1 MPSAAA
7 KIEKPASLEG
17 QDSLKSIVTIFEKK
31 TRNLEKRKGRL
42 EQLRKELE
50 QGKELNEDQKAAVGK
65 YEQVQETLE
74 LTKELQKSVTAVV
87 QEHLRQLKRQARRE
101 QLERQA
107 REVQRVRELLEVQD
121 VLMALGSPAVRQ
133 CFLEGEEGAPRLS
146 SETFEQLDQLYK
158 LVCPDREECEP
169 GTFPN
174 LLSQAAEHLV
184 ALLDAR
190 PKPLLST
197 TYKALRDVLL
207 EVQQST
213 YFSGTTGEDVTPAA
227 PASEEDATVH
237 RGGGAAAAP
246 GGPHRGGL
254 TCQRASRAGPTSPS
268 ITTGCLQRGP
278 SEQHTLGT
286 FSTVLAII
294 PYEAEVLITLLIV
307 NCLYCDEQLFTI
319 KLKKSPATG
328 AKPCNVPNG
337 GPAKNCSGTTAI
349 CSATCIGDLAINSTI
364 RAEHLNCSFNDPKD
378 FVPEPLVEPPQQQ
391 QPPLPQPVATAPS
404 PLRETEPTPIPVAPV
419 AAATT
424 APPPLL
430 PGDALSESAAVA
442 EAPSLV
448 PSRLDFFQESQ
459 IDLESP
465 HMDPAVVAALPSV
478 PAMALPP
485 TAVVQPAGF
494 VLTAGPPPHPVAAV
508 PPPPHH
514 VAPHQPLVSH
524 AIPPHP
530 QPVVQPV
537 QQPIVQQQPPQPQPH
552 PQQPPPH
559 QPQHQPQLP
568 PMTVD
573 YSEHMPIPTVTFTNQ
588 SLRNAHGDDRRP
600 RRGGPGGQGGGP
612 PRRGGYTNGKGPQW
626 QPNGS
631 GHDRSEGY
639 RGAPRQS
646 GSGPRGGQHQGRGRP
661 TGNRGPPRNT
671 GVPAAAYA
679 Q

>member
-227 PASEEDATVH
+227 PASEEDAT
-237 RGGGAAAAP
+237 ATEEEEQQ
-246 GGPHRGGL
+246 PH
-254 TCQRASRAGPTSPS
+254 Q
-268 ITTGCLQRGP
+268 
-278 SEQHTLGT
+278 
-286 FSTVLAII
+286 
-294 PYEAEVLITLLIV
+294 EVL
-307 NCLYCDEQLFTI
+307 
-319 KLKKSPATG
+319 TG
-328 AKPCNVPNG
+328 AESPV
-337 GPAKNCSGTTAI
+337 S
-349 CSATCIGDLAINSTI
+349 
-364 RAEHLNCSFNDPKD
+364 E
-378 FVPEPLVEPPQQQ
+378 VPEPLVEPPQQQ
-391 QPPLPQPVATAPS
+391 QPPLPQPAATAPS

-419 AAATT
+419 AVVTT

-430 PGDALSESAAVA
+430 PGDAVSESAAVA

-514 VAPHQPLVSH
+514 IAPHQPLVSH

-600 RRGGPGGQGGGP
+600 RRGGPGGQGGP

-639 RGAPRQS
+639 RGPSRQS

>member
-254 TCQRASRAGPTSPS
+254 TCQR
-268 ITTGCLQRGP
+268 
-278 SEQHTLGT
+278 
-286 FSTVLAII
+286 
-294 PYEAEVLITLLIV
+294 
-307 NCLYCDEQLFTI
+307 
-319 KLKKSPATG
+319 
-328 AKPCNVPNG
+328 
-337 GPAKNCSGTTAI
+337 
-349 CSATCIGDLAINSTI
+349 
-364 RAEHLNCSFNDPKD
+364 
-378 FVPEPLVEPPQQQ
+378 EPPQQQ

-612 PRRGGYTNGKGPQW
+612 PRRGGYTNGKGVA
-626 QPNGS
+626 S
-631 GHDRSEGY
+631 ST
-639 RGAPRQS
+639 APRLPIHRVPSCFVLRFSSS
-646 GSGPRGGQHQGRGRP
+646 GFAVYSDGTDCSFVFARALDAETAVSPQVDSVHDKLPSADIAFDDLRTAGVSILAGITFEGFTDADKDLELCAELTDDEIIRQVTEDSDDSDTNNEEPAPTQPTSSELTRALMTLSSVYSGNMTLTEIEADMIAGKRTVRKKISDFFAPKC
-661 TGNRGPPRNT
+661 
-671 GVPAAAYA
+671 
-679 Q
+679 

>member
-42 EQLRKELE
+42 EQLKKELE

-133 CFLEGEEGAPRLS
+133 CFLDGEEGAPRLS
-146 SETFEQLDQLYK
+146 SETFDQLDQLYK

-169 GTFPN
+169 GTYPT

-190 PKPLLST
+190 PRPLLST

-207 EVQQST
+207 EVQHSA
-213 YFSGTTGEDVTPAA
+213 YFSGTSGEDSTPAA
-227 PASEEDATVH
+227 PASEEDAT
-237 RGGGAAAAP
+237 
-246 GGPHRGGL
+246 
-254 TCQRASRAGPTSPS
+254 PTEEE
-268 ITTGCLQRGP
+268 
-278 SEQHTLGT
+278 EQQQQPQQEP
-286 FSTVLAII
+286 V
-294 PYEAEVLITLLIV
+294 
-307 NCLYCDEQLFTI
+307 
-319 KLKKSPATG
+319 TG
-328 AKPCNVPNG
+328 AESPVSE
-337 GPAKNCSGTTAI
+337 A
-349 CSATCIGDLAINSTI
+349 
-364 RAEHLNCSFNDPKD
+364 
-378 FVPEPLVEPPQQQ
+378 PESLTEPPPQQQ
-391 QPPLPQPVATAPS
+391 QQQPVVPQPVTTTPS
-404 PLRETEPTPIPVAPV
+404 PLRETEATPIPVAPV

-430 PGDALSESAAVA
+430 PGDAVSESAAVA

-448 PSRLDFFQESQ
+448 PGRLDFFQESQ

-478 PAMALPP
+478 PAMALPA
-485 TAVVQPAGF
+485 AVVQPAGF
-494 VLTAGPPPHPVAAV
+494 VLAAGPPPHPVAAV

-514 VAPHQPLVSH
+514 AAPLVAH
-524 AIPPHP
+524 TIPPHA

-537 QQPIVQQQPPQPQPH
+537 QQPVVQQQQPPQPQPQ
-552 PQQPPPH
+552 PQQPPAPH
-559 QPQHQPQLP
+559 QPPHQPQLP
-568 PMTVD
+568 PMTMD

-600 RRGGPGGQGGGP
+600 RRGGPGGGQGGP
-612 PRRGGYTNGKGPQW
+612 PRRGGYTNGKGM
-626 QPNGS
+626 
-631 GHDRSEGY
+631 DCK
-639 RGAPRQS
+639 
-646 GSGPRGGQHQGRGRP
+646 
-661 TGNRGPPRNT
+661 
-671 GVPAAAYA
+671 
-679 Q
+679 

>member
-1 MPSAAA
+1 MPPGANESR
-7 KIEKPASLEG
+7 ETVVHPFL
-17 QDSLKSIVTIFEKK
+17 
-31 TRNLEKRKGRL
+31 TRVLLFRAQGKL

-121 VLMALGSPAVRQ
+121 VLMALGSPEVRQ
-133 CFLEGEEGAPRLS
+133 CFLDGEEGAPRLS
-146 SETFEQLDQLYK
+146 SETFDQLDQLYK
-158 LVCPDREECEP
+158 LVCPDRDDCEP
-169 GTFPN
+169 GTFPGH
-174 LLSQAAEHLV
+174 LLQAAEHLV

-190 PKPLLST
+190 PKPVLST
-197 TYKALRDVLL
+197 TYKAMRDVLL
-207 EVQQST
+207 EVQQSA
-213 YFSGTTGEDVTPAA
+213 YFSGTSGEEPTPAA
-227 PASEEDATVH
+227 PASEDDATATEEEEQQPQPEAV
-237 RGGGAAAAP
+237 
-246 GGPHRGGL
+246 
-254 TCQRASRAGPTSPS
+254 AGSESPV
-268 ITTGCLQRGP
+268 
-278 SEQHTLGT
+278 SE
-286 FSTVLAII
+286 
-294 PYEAEVLITLLIV
+294 
-307 NCLYCDEQLFTI
+307 
-319 KLKKSPATG
+319 
-328 AKPCNVPNG
+328 
-337 GPAKNCSGTTAI
+337 
-349 CSATCIGDLAINSTI
+349 
-364 RAEHLNCSFNDPKD
+364 
-378 FVPEPLVEPPQQQ
+378 VPESLVEPPQQQ
-391 QPPLPQPVATAPS
+391 QPPLPQPVATVPS
-404 PLRETEPTPIPVAPV
+404 PLRETETTPMPVAPV
-419 AAATT
+419 VQATT
-424 APPPLL
+424 APSPLL
-430 PGDALSESAAVA
+430 PGDAVSESAAVA

-448 PSRLDFFQESQ
+448 PGRLDFFQESQ

-485 TAVVQPAGF
+485 AAIVQPAGF
-494 VLTAGPPPHPVAAV
+494 VLAAGPPPHPVAAV

-514 VAPHQPLVSH
+514 GAPHQPLMSH
-524 AIPPHP
+524 PLPPHP

-537 QQPIVQQQPPQPQPH
+537 QQPVVQQQPPHPQPH
-552 PQQPPPH
+552 PPQPH
-559 QPQHQPQLP
+559 QPPHQPQLP
-568 PMTVD
+568 PLTMD

-600 RRGGPGGQGGGP
+600 RRGGQGGP

-631 GHDRSEGY
+631 GHDRPEGY
-639 RGAPRQS
+639 RGPPRQS